1 MGRIAMRTN
10 EMRTQH
16 TLTIQTGLEVVAVE
30 RLLQVTRY
38 RGFQLAG
45 MEMKPLADMSG
56 LLVTLNILTDK
67 PISLLTAQLNKLY
80 DVQHLE
86 LHAAAPV
93 TAALIA

>member
-1 MGRIAMRTN
+1 MKTN

-16 TLTIQTGLEVVAVE
+16 TLTIQTGAEVVAIE

-45 MEMKPLADMSG
+45 LEMKPLADMSG

-67 PISLLTAQLNKLY
+67 PISLLTTQLSKLF

-86 LHAAAPV
+86 LHAPRPR
-93 TAALIA
+93 

>member
-1 MGRIAMRTN
+1 MSTN
-10 EMRTQH
+10 SMSTQH

-38 RGFQLAG
+38 RGFQLCG
-45 MEMKPLADMSG
+45 LEMKPMADNNG
-56 LLVTLNILTDK
+56 LLVTLNILSDK

-86 LHAAAPV
+86 LHAPAAAV
-93 TAALIA
+93 LRA

>member
-1 MGRIAMRTN
+1 MKTN

-16 TLTIQTGLEVVAVE
+16 TLTIQTGAEVVAIE

-45 MEMKPLADMSG
+45 LEMKPLADMSG

-67 PISLLTAQLNKLY
+67 PISLLTTQLSKLF

-86 LHAAAPV
+86 LHAPDLFHKQCRSKPHA
-93 TAALIA
+93 

>member
-1 MGRIAMRTN
+1 MRTN

-56 LLVTLNILTDK
+56 LLVTLTILTDK

>member
-1 MGRIAMRTN
+1 MSTN
-10 EMRTQH
+10 SMSTQH

-38 RGFQLAG
+38 RGFQLCG
-45 MEMKPLADMSG
+45 MEMKPLADNNG
-56 LLVTLNILTDK
+56 LLVTLNILSDK

-86 LHAAAPV
+86 LHAPA
-93 TAALIA
+93 TAALRA

>member
-1 MGRIAMRTN
+1 MPS
-10 EMRTQH
+10 QH
-16 TLTIQTGLEVVAVE
+16 TLTIQTGAEVVAIE

-67 PISLLTAQLNKLY
+67 PISLLTTQLNKLF

-86 LHAAAPV
+86 LHASQLLQRV
-93 TAALIA
+93 GSE

>member
-1 MGRIAMRTN
+1 
-10 EMRTQH
+10 MRTQH

-45 MEMKPLADMSG
+45 LEMKPLADMSG

-86 LHAAAPV
+86 LHAADTV
-93 TAALIA
+93 SAALIA

>member
-1 MGRIAMRTN
+1 MP
-10 EMRTQH
+10 TQH
-16 TLTIQTGLEVVAVE
+16 TLTIQTGAEVVAIE

-93 TAALIA
+93 AAALIA

>member
-1 MGRIAMRTN
+1 
-10 EMRTQH
+10 MRTQH

-67 PISLLTAQLNKLY
+67 PISQLTAQLNKLY

-86 LHAAAPV
+86 LHAADPV
-93 TAALIA
+93 SAALIA

>member
-1 MGRIAMRTN
+1 MRN
-10 EMRTQH
+10 NPMSTQH
-16 TLTIQTGLEVVAVE
+16 TLTIQTGNEVVAIE

-45 MEMKPLADMSG
+45 MEMKPLADMTG
-56 LLVTLNILTDK
+56 LLVTLNILSDK

-86 LHAAAPV
+86 LHAPQQKA
-93 TAALIA
+93 AALRA